1 MYRVITMV
9 LLAACLSACGS
20 GGAQPRP
27 RLIVA
32 AAASLTPVIE
42 PLAQAYERDTGTR
55 VELNLAASSTIAAQM
70 IAGAPIDLFISAD
83 QAQMDRVDEAGLIH
97 AGTRV
102 DLLGNRLVV
111 VAPTG
116 STLEVRSLAAL
127 VAAVGRIAL
136 ADPAA
141 VPAGVY
147 ARRYLE
153 SAGVWHQ
160 LQGRLV
166 PTRSVR
172 AALITVEAGEVDVG
186 IVYRTDALSS
196 DRVTELFAVPAT
208 EGPEIR
214 YPAAVAAESGDPE
227 SAGRLLAHLRGPQA
241 GAVFEAAGFILV
253 GSGP

>member
-1 MYRVITMV
+1 MYRVITMA
-9 LLAACLSACGS
+9 LLAACLPACGA
-20 GGAQPRP
+20 GGEPPPR

-32 AAASLTPVIE
+32 AASSLTPVLE
-42 PLAQAYERDTGTR
+42 PLAQAYERDTGTS
-55 VELNLAASSTIAAQM
+55 VALNLAGSSTLAAQM
-70 IAGAPIDLFISAD
+70 IAGAPFDLFISAD
-83 QAQMDRVDEAGLIH
+83 QAQMDRVDEAGLIR
-97 AGTRV
+97 AGTRL
-102 DLLGNRLVV
+102 DLLANQLVV
-111 VAPTG
+111 IAPAG
-116 STLEVRSLAAL
+116 SALGARSPAALAA
-127 VAAVGRIAL
+127 AAGRIAL
-136 ADPAA
+136 ADPTA

-153 SAGVWHQ
+153 SAGIWNR

-172 AALITVEAGEVDVG
+172 AALITVEAGEVDAG

-214 YPAAVAAESGDPE
+214 YPAAVAAGSADPA

-253 GSGP
+253 GSGS